1 MIGFITFAFKLIFSA
16 IIAGALS
23 YMNRAYI
30 EAGDG
35 HEMISF
41 SMTSLFATSL
51 VGITFLLPSEI
62 KSFSIASAI
71 FIIIYVVNS
80 FSLTANNLVRICF
93 LFASILGII
102 IGLGYVLHAILLCL
116 ILYMILNN
124 SKSLIQIFTS
134 NVRINKDDDVKIE
147 NNDKI

>member
-1 MIGFITFAFKLIFSA
+1 MIGFITFGIKLIFSA

-23 YMNRAYI
+23 YISKAHI
-30 EAGDG
+30 EASDSDQ
-35 HEMISF
+35 MISF
-41 SMTSLFATSL
+41 SMISLFATSL
-51 VGITFLLPSEI
+51 VGITFLLPTEI

-80 FSLTANNLVRICF
+80 FSLTTNILVKICF
-93 LFASILGII
+93 LFASTIGII
-102 IGLGYVLHAILLCL
+102 IGLGYVLHALLLCL

-124 SKSLIQIFTS
+124 SKSVIQMFTS
-134 NVRINKDDDVKIE
+134 NVGINKNDDAKLE